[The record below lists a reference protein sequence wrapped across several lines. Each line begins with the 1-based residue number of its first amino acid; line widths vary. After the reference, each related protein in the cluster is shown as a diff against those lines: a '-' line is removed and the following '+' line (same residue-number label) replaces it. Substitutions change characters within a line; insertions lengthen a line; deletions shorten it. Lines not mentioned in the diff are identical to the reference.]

1 MMVGLG
7 YEGDGDCSSDG
18 VNGESG
24 LGREINGMVGSCFVL
39 WDISICF
46 WTIF

>member
-1 MMVGLG
+1 MVGLG
-7 YEGDGDCSSDG
+7 YVGDGDYSLDG

-24 LGREINGMVGSCFVL
+24 LGRRINGMVGSSFVS

-46 WTIF
+46 WKIL